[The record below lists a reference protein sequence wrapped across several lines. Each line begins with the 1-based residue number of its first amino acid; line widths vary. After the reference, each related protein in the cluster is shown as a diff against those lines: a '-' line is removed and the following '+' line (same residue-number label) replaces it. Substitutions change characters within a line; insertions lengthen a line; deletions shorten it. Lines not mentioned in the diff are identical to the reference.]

1 MPTLD
6 RQPAPL
12 SALVF
17 LYTRAFANRLKQ
29 QTRRVR
35 SPRYLAAVALG
46 ALYLWW
52 ALFRNA
58 QMNGSPINALLQ
70 SDALLVLGSTLLLLS
85 SARWWLFGG
94 ERGAL
99 AFAPAEV
106 QFLFPA
112 PITRRGLVHAK
123 LLRMQLAILVNT
135 LIFSVL
141 FRGNAGELASWERGL
156 ALWVVFST
164 LSLHRLGAAI
174 VRTSA
179 LEHGTAGARRGIVP
193 LVIFG
198 ALVGMVVYGLVVEL
212 PALRFASMSGLK
224 ALITAMTT
232 ALQAPVPAAA
242 LWPVRTLLEP
252 IQLIRTA
259 AYWPAMA
266 GAGALLLLHY
276 AWVVRLDRAFEEAAI
291 EATQHRAER
300 LQRFRASQMGRTRSR
315 SGKLA
320 RVPSLALRGRPEMA
334 IVWKNIAAAMRGGS
348 WTAQLV
354 SFTIGLAVLAA
365 VTHSASTRAS
375 DAFMGVTLGWGAML
389 LFIGPLWMRFD
400 LRLDLPKL
408 AQLKTMPLPG
418 WRIVGAEIVAVT
430 VLHSITV
437 WSLMTVPL
445 VMFMQ
450 DPALFFQSGATIPI
464 IVAVVV
470 GVPVFNAL
478 MFTVQNATALLF
490 PAWVRLGT
498 EARGFETMGQNL
510 LTTGATTLVAAVAL
524 VFPAGAGLLILW
536 LTGDWDGW
544 SVVLATLV
552 ANAIIALELW
562 PVWRWLGTVFE
573 ATDVT
578 EVAAAA

>member
-1 MPTLD
+1 MT
-6 RQPAPL
+6 PAPL
-12 SALVF
+12 RALAY
-17 LYTRAFANRLKQ
+17 LYARAFNNRLKQ
-29 QTRRVR
+29 QAKRVR

-46 ALYLWW
+46 VLYLWW

-58 QMNGSPINALLQ
+58 RLGGSPLNAMLQ
-70 SDALLVLGSTLLLLS
+70 SPALLVLGSTLLLLS
-85 SARWWLFGG
+85 SARWWLFGS

-112 PITRRGLVHAK
+112 PISRRGLVHAK

-141 FRGNAGELASWERGL
+141 FRGNAGELGSWERGL
-156 ALWVVFST
+156 ALWIVFST
-164 LSLHRLGAAI
+164 LALHRLGAAI
-174 VRTSA
+174 VRASA
-179 LEHGTAGARRGIVP
+179 MEHGAAGARRGIIPIV
-193 LVIFG
+193 VFG
-198 ALVGMVVYGLVVEL
+198 ALVGMVVYGLVVDL
-212 PALRFASMSGLK
+212 PALRFASISGLK
-224 ALITAMTT
+224 SLVQAMTT

-242 LWPVRTLLEP
+242 LWPVRTLLAP
-252 IQLIRTA
+252 IQLVRTVA
-259 AYWPAMA
+259 FWPAMA
-266 GAGALLLLHY
+266 MAAGLLLVHY
-276 AWVVRLDRAFEEAAI
+276 IWVVRLDRAFEEAAI

-315 SGKLA
+315 RGKLA
-320 RVPSLALRGRPEMA
+320 RVPGLSVTGRPEVA
-334 IVWKNIAAAMRGGS
+334 IVWKNIVAALRGGS
-348 WTAQLV
+348 WTTQLV

-365 VTHSASTRAS
+365 VTRSASTRAG

-389 LFIGPLWMRFD
+389 LFVGPLWMRFD
-400 LRLDLPKL
+400 LRLDLPRL

-418 WRIVGAEIVAVT
+418 WRIVAAEILAVT
-430 VLHSITV
+430 VLHTITV
-437 WSLMTVPL
+437 WSLMTVPV

-464 IVAVVV
+464 IVATVV

-478 MFTVQNATALLF
+478 MFTVQNGTALLF

-524 VFPAGAGLLILW
+524 VFPAGAGLLVLW
-536 LTGDWDGW
+536 LTGDWEGW
-544 SVVLATLV
+544 SVVLATLI
-552 ANAIIALELW
+552 ASAIIALELW
-562 PVWRWLGTVFE
+562 PIWRWLGTVFE
-573 ATDVT
+573 DTDVS
-578 EVAAAA
+578 EVMASA